1 MTTSSE
7 YRQFARECTNWA
19 SEASTHEIRDS
30 FLDLACDWTFAALAV
45 GRVETNRG
53 NAKSKLP
60 VYSIQTSEDQARILR
75 GYRDDECP
83 DSRRMS

>member
-30 FLDLACDWTFAALAV
+30 FLDLACDWTFAALVV
-45 GRVETNRG
+45 GRFETNRG
-53 NAKSKLP
+53 NAKPKQL
-60 VYSIQTSEDQARILR
+60 VCSIQTSEGQSAHSVGI
-75 GYRDDECP
+75 
-83 DSRRMS
+83 